1 MHESESEVIQSCL
14 TFCDPMD
21 YSPPV
26 SSIHGNFQARIL
38 EWVAISF
45 SKGSSQPRGRT
56 LVSHIAG
63 RLFIIW
69 ATRESRSLV
78 AYGWKI
84 ANHFFFGSAKRRV
97 PVGQELLGIRAPLED
112 RRRMVSTL
120 FLGWKC
126 KNPTNEE
133 YWGQFCLPY
142 TPPGSALPEHH
153 FACSPDSFPSRSSP
167 AQVH

>member
-1 MHESESEVIQSCL
+1 MKVKVKSFSHIWL
-14 TFCDPMD
+14 FATLWTIAHL
-21 YSPPV
+21 SPPSMGISRQEYWSGLLFPSPRDLPKPGIKLWSPTLWAD
-26 SSIHGNFQARIL
+26 SSSSEPPGNPGAWLHMAGKLPTTFSLALLRGGYLLAR
-38 EWVAISF
+38 SF
-45 SKGSSQPRGRT
+45 
-56 LVSHIAG
+56 V
-63 RLFIIW
+63 
-69 ATRESRSLV
+69 
-78 AYGWKI
+78 
-84 ANHFFFGSAKRRV
+84 
-97 PVGQELLGIRAPLED
+97 GIRAPLED

-153 FACSPDSFPSRSSP
+153 LACSTDSFPSRSSP